1 MPQSDEVGP
10 STAAVTQP
18 DVAGPS
24 APAAVQ
30 PDVAAPSNAP
40 TAEEVRGTEA
50 GPDAAV
56 DEGALDEKSSP
67 TPAVP
72 PSWEKLMEILKG
84 VSCFTDAEAPSTKMS
99 NFFSLTKRVSVNMRG
114 NPPASTQ
121 LPFGT
126 LESSVS
132 CI

>member
-72 PSWEKLMEILKG
+72 PS
-84 VSCFTDAEAPSTKMS
+84 
-99 NFFSLTKRVSVNMRG
+99 
-114 NPPASTQ
+114 
-121 LPFGT
+121 
-126 LESSVS
+126 
-132 CI
+132 

>member
-1 MPQSDEVGP
+1 
-10 STAAVTQP
+10 
-18 DVAGPS
+18 
-24 APAAVQ
+24 
-30 PDVAAPSNAP
+30 
-40 TAEEVRGTEA
+40 
-50 GPDAAV
+50 
-56 DEGALDEKSSP
+56 
-67 TPAVP
+67 
-72 PSWEKLMEILKG
+72 MEILKG

-114 NPPASTQ
+114 NPPASAR